1 MTEMDQESPAA
12 QPGPFESLGRK
23 IDERP
28 EVQAAEE
35 AVRRARQEFEKA
47 QELYHRLREEAS
59 EGFEHLREQN
69 VGDLIEGALAFVRKN
84 PGPGVLISAALGFFL
99 GRLFTRR

>member
-1 MTEMDQESPAA
+1 MNQESPAGR
-12 QPGPFESLGRK
+12 PGPFETLGRK

-35 AVRRARQEFEKA
+35 AVRRAREEFEKA

-69 VGDLIEGALAFVRKN
+69 VGDVIEGAMGFVRKN
-84 PGPGVLISAALGFFL
+84 PGPGVLIAALLGFFL
-99 GRLFTRR
+99 GRLFSRR

>member
-1 MTEMDQESPAA
+1 MTEIDPQSPSGP
-12 QPGPFESLGRK
+12 PGPFESLGRK

-35 AVRRARQEFEKA
+35 AVRRAREEFEKA

-59 EGFEHLREQN
+59 EGFEHLREKN
-69 VGDLIEGALAFVRKN
+69 VGDLIEGAMGFVRKN
-84 PGPGVLISAALGFFL
+84 PGPGVLIAAALGFFF
-99 GRLFTRR
+99 GRLFSRR

>member
-1 MTEMDQESPAA
+1 MSDVEQEPAA
-12 QPGPFESLGRK
+12 DRPGPFESFGRK

-35 AVRRARQEFEKA
+35 AVRRARDEFEKA
-47 QELYHRLREEAS
+47 QDLYRRLRKEAG

-69 VGDLIEGALAFVRKN
+69 VGDLIEEAMGFVRKN
-84 PGPGVLISAALGFFL
+84 PGPGVLIAAVVGFFL
-99 GRLFTRR
+99 GRLFSRR